1 MAQTSKSAKMHTW
14 KIPLLLCLIHSISIP
29 PTNSYCYWS
38 PIHSPRDFYQT
49 YWPTVCLL
57 SELGLKCLYLRPLW
71 GYELR
76 YVLITPVSHHH
87 PLLSVFNLIR
97 FYSFYSFSPWMFF
110 FFLISEGTWVLYIS
124 FSFSNL
130 NLNPEDMQVKST
142 KSTFSFFDIFCLW
155 NHNVSCVFLWPGLY
169 SKLRMKPLT
178 KKVQAV
184 PYDWCYHYTISLS
197 IPSVLWGLFI
207 HTMDSYWSPTLYHA
221 WGYC

>member
-97 FYSFYSFSPWMFF
+97 FYSFSPWMFF
-110 FFLISEGTWVLYIS
+110 FPHQWGNMGSLHFIFILKLELESRGHASEVHQKYI
-124 FSFSNL
+124 F
-130 NLNPEDMQVKST
+130 
-142 KSTFSFFDIFCLW
+142 
-155 NHNVSCVFLWPGLY
+155 FLWHL
-169 SKLRMKPLT
+169 L
-178 KKVQAV
+178 
-184 PYDWCYHYTISLS
+184 SLES
-197 IPSVLWGLFI
+197 
-207 HTMDSYWSPTLYHA
+207 
-221 WGYC
+221 

>member
-97 FYSFYSFSPWMFF
+97 FYSFSPWMFF
-110 FFLISEGTWVLYIS
+110 FPHQWRNMGSLHFIFILKLELESRGHASEVHQKYI
-124 FSFSNL
+124 F
-130 NLNPEDMQVKST
+130 
-142 KSTFSFFDIFCLW
+142 
-155 NHNVSCVFLWPGLY
+155 FLWHL
-169 SKLRMKPLT
+169 L
-178 KKVQAV
+178 
-184 PYDWCYHYTISLS
+184 SLES
-197 IPSVLWGLFI
+197 
-207 HTMDSYWSPTLYHA
+207 
-221 WGYC
+221 

>member
-1 MAQTSKSAKMHTW
+1 MWLKPQNLLKCTHGKSLFSCVSFTQFPYLQQTATVIGLLFILLETFTRHTGQ
-14 KIPLLLCLIHSISIP
+14 L
-29 PTNSYCYWS
+29 
-38 PIHSPRDFYQT
+38 F
-49 YWPTVCLL
+49 VCLL

-97 FYSFYSFSPWMFF
+97 FYSFSPWMFF

>member
-97 FYSFYSFSPWMFF
+97 FYSFSPWMFF
-110 FFLISEGTWVLYIS
+110 FSSSVREHGF
-124 FSFSNL
+124 
-130 NLNPEDMQVKST
+130 
-142 KSTFSFFDIFCLW
+142 STFHFHSQTWTWIQRTC
-155 NHNVSCVFLWPGLY
+155 
-169 SKLRMKPLT
+169 K
-178 KKVQAV
+178 
-184 PYDWCYHYTISLS
+184 
-197 IPSVLWGLFI
+197 
-207 HTMDSYWSPTLYHA
+207 WSPPKVHFLSLTSFVSGIIMFPVSSY
-221 WGYC
+221 GQDFTQS